1 MADGAPAASGDVVA
15 EHGGTEDRTPLT
27 ELLSEEAGAAGTWG
41 LKVFYNDIKEYT
53 YTWKGKEQTGR
64 KLVIVLLSLDADQY
78 CLGFARYSAKSG
90 ESSESFHGRF
100 ATGTVWRFT

>member
-1 MADGAPAASGDVVA
+1 MADGAPAASGDAVA

-27 ELLSEEAGAAGTWG
+27 ELLSDEAGAAGTWD
-41 LKVFYNDIKEYT
+41 LKVFYNGIKEYK

-64 KLVIVLLSLDADQY
+64 KLVIDLFSLDADQL
-78 CLGFARYSAKSG
+78 CLGFARYSAKSR
-90 ESSESFHGRF
+90 ETLEALQGRF